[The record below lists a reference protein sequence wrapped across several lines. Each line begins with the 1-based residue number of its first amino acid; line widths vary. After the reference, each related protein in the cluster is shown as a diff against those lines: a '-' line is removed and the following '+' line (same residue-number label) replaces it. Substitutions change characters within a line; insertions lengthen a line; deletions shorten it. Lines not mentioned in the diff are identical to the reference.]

1 MICFIVALEREAS
14 FVIDK
19 VKEAKKSF
27 ICGKPVYEGKLFGED
42 VALVISGIGKV
53 SAALSCQAA
62 IDEYKP
68 QAIINF
74 GTAGGVDGTVT
85 PREYYAVK
93 NCCQFDFDL
102 RDVDNVPLGY
112 IQEYDRVFFD
122 GNTYKPKTLIEERNL
137 ASADRFTESEKDNN
151 AVLSLGCSLRDM
163 EGGAI
168 AQVCASCGVPLLIV
182 KGVSDVTGSGSTAEQ
197 FRKNLTA
204 VSKGFPFVIKK
215 LLKGE

>member
-1 MICFIVALEREAS
+1 MLCFIVALEREAS
-14 FVIDK
+14 FVIDEIK
-19 VKEAKKSF
+19 EVKKNF
-27 ICGKPVYEGKLFGED
+27 ICGKPVYEGKLFGKN

-68 QAIINF
+68 QAVINF
-74 GTAGGVDGTVT
+74 GTAGGVDDTVT

-102 RDVDNVPLGY
+102 RDVDGVPLGY

-122 GNTYKPKTLIEERNL
+122 GNTYKTKVLFEERNL
-137 ASADRFTESEKDNN
+137 ASADRFTEGEADNN
-151 AVLSLGCSLRDM
+151 TVLSLGCSLRDM

-168 AQVCASCGVPLLIV
+168 AQVCASCGVPLLII

-197 FRKNLTA
+197 FRENLTA
-204 VSKGFPFVIKK
+204 VSKGFPSVIKK
-215 LLKGE
+215 MLKGE